1 MSLPLSG
8 LLSKRY
14 KGKVSLHSLRWQLL
28 SLATSTFLFVVFSLC
43 VCVRVCVCMKNIF
56 CLTSKKLIIIKIC
69 TYYEYMTFS
78 LSHSCSQL

>member
-14 KGKVSLHSLRWQLL
+14 KGEVSLHSLRWQLL

-43 VCVRVCVCMKNIF
+43 VCVRVCV
-56 CLTSKKLIIIKIC
+56 
-69 TYYEYMTFS
+69 
-78 LSHSCSQL
+78 